1 MGASRRELKH
11 DRLVTTLL
19 DLVPQILDLTSA
31 SLADG
36 DGVSFLLL
44 ACSLVELIQQ
54 LVHYVL
60 GSVVHGRTGDVPVED
75 LDRAIAAA
83 ERPFGGRL
91 RIFLLETAFGM
102 NDPTRR
108 STRAD
113 PLLTLMRNGPALAI
127 A

>member
-1 MGASRRELKH
+1 LKH